1 MTRGRRKRGMRGAGT
16 VFLRAD
22 GRWEAKFK
30 VEETGKFKS
39 LYGKTEKEAYE
50 KLQKALQEQKQ
61 GILATGPQQKV
72 GDFLNRW
79 LEEVQHPKIEDSTY
93 VTYRTYLDVHVLP
106 ALGHIQL
113 QKLTPQHVQSFYTRL
128 PKEGLALST
137 VKNIHSLLHGALD
150 NAVRWNLVSRNVC
163 DIVSPPSSEKHEA
176 RFLTPDEARRLLEA
190 VKGHRLE
197 ALITLALATGMRR
210 GELLGLRWQDI
221 DLEKHRLQVRRSM
234 RRLGRGY
241 GVKASG
247 GKTPKS
253 RRLIVLP
260 NFVVKVLIQHR
271 ELQVAARQ
279 LKGDAWEENGLV
291 FPNGYGRFLD
301 QGQLHVMFHKVL
313 KKAGLPDI
321 RFHEL
326 RHSAASFLLSMGVH
340 PKVVQEIPGHSTISM
355 TLDTYS
361 HVLPS
366 MQQEAM
372 DKMDDFF
379 KET

>member
-1 MTRGRRKRGMRGAGT
+1 
-16 VFLRAD
+16 
-22 GRWEAKFK
+22 
-30 VEETGKFKS
+30 
-39 LYGKTEKEAYE
+39 
-50 KLQKALQEQKQ
+50 
-61 GILATGPQQKV
+61 
-72 GDFLNRW
+72 
-79 LEEVQHPKIEDSTY
+79 
-93 VTYRTYLDVHVLP
+93 
-106 ALGHIQL
+106 
-113 QKLTPQHVQSFYTRL
+113 
-128 PKEGLALST
+128 
-137 VKNIHSLLHGALD
+137 
-150 NAVRWNLVSRNVC
+150 
-163 DIVSPPSSEKHEA
+163 
-176 RFLTPDEARRLLEA
+176 
-190 VKGHRLE
+190 
-197 ALITLALATGMRR
+197 
-210 GELLGLRWQDI
+210 
-221 DLEKHRLQVRRSM
+221 M

-260 NFVVKVLIQHR
+260 HFVVKVLIQHR
-271 ELQVAARQ
+271 ELQEAARQ

-340 PKVVQEIPGHSTISM
+340 PKVVQEILGHSTISM